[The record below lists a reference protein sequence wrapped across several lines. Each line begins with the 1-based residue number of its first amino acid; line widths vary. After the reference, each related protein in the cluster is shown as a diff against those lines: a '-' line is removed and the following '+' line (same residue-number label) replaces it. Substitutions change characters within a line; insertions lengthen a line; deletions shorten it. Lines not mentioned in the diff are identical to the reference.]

1 MGKRH
6 KTTVA
11 TIFMKA
17 SVETEAFKVNGGPDL
32 TLHKLL

>member
-17 SVETEAFKVNGGPDL
+17 SVETEAFKVNGGVYE
-32 TLHKLL
+32 THFATG